1 MLLVSGGNIRRG
13 WGVSLCLLRTYL
25 NCFCILVLAVAFSP
39 FARAQQKIETA
50 QDVNARIQALS
61 EARRFPAGDYLIGG
75 GDLLKI
81 EVFDVPDLSREVRVT
96 ESGYISL
103 PLIPVRI
110 RAAGLSAFQLEEKL
124 AELLQVHGLVSHPQ
138 VTVFLTEQRS
148 QPITV
153 IGAVRSPKVI
163 QAVRPMT
170 ILEVLSEAGGIAD
183 EAGALV
189 LITRHTPPAAESSPT
204 DPASKSDAPPPAQ
217 IFTIRLNDLLESGSP
232 EFNVPVFGGDII
244 SVPRAGIVYV
254 AGAVER
260 PGGFVLQS
268 DREEMT
274 ALKVIALAQGLR
286 WSAKPG
292 EAVIIRKNPDTG
304 QNQEID
310 LNLNKIMS
318 RKAEDVRL
326 FPNDILF
333 VPDSTGK
340 KVLKRTGEVALG
352 ITSGLV
358 IIRGGR

>member
-1 MLLVSGGNIRRG
+1 MVFLSGAPARRRG
-13 WGVSLCLLRTYL
+13 YVLLCGLLLT
-25 NCFCILVLAVAFSP
+25 LALSASSP
-39 FARAQQKIETA
+39 AQQKMETA
-50 QDVNARIQALS
+50 QDINARIQALS
-61 EARRFPAGDYLIGG
+61 GAHRFPGGDYHIGG
-75 GDLLKI
+75 GDLLKV

-110 RAAGLSAFQLEEKL
+110 RAGGLTAFQLEEKL

-138 VTVFLTEQRS
+138 VTIFLAEQRS

-153 IGAVRSPKVI
+153 IGAVRAPKVI

-183 EAGALV
+183 DAGSLV
-189 LITRHTPPAAESSPT
+189 LITRQAPPVAETAPADSDPKSGAPPAAQT
-204 DPASKSDAPPPAQ
+204 
-217 IFTIRLNDLLESGSP
+217 FTIRLNDLLESGSP

-274 ALKVIALAQGLR
+274 ALKALALAQGLR
-286 WSAKPG
+286 GSAKPG
-292 EAVIIRKNPDTG
+292 EAVVIRKDPDTG
-304 QNQEID
+304 QSQEID
-310 LNLNKIMS
+310 INLNKIMA
-318 RKAEDVRL
+318 RKADDVRL

-340 KVLKRTGEVALG
+340 KVLRRMGEVALG

-358 IIRGGR
+358 ILRGGR

>member
-1 MLLVSGGNIRRG
+1 MLLASGAVVRRG
-13 WGVSLCLLRTYL
+13 WGVPLG
-25 NCFCILVLAVAFSP
+25 IIVLALAQSP
-39 FARAQQKIETA
+39 FAQAQQKMETA
-50 QDVNARIQALS
+50 QDINARIQALS
-61 EARRFPAGDYLIGG
+61 GAYRSTGGDYHIGG

-81 EVFDVPDLSREVRVT
+81 DVFDVPDLSREVRVT

-110 RAAGLSAFQLEEKL
+110 RAAGLTAFQLEEKL

-138 VTVFLTEQRS
+138 VTVFLAEQRS

-153 IGAVRSPKVI
+153 IGAVRTPKVI

-170 ILEVLSEAGGIAD
+170 ILEVLSEAGGISD
-183 EAGALV
+183 DAGSLV
-189 LITRHTPPAAESSPT
+189 LITRNTPPAVGNASE
-204 DPASKSDAPPPAQ
+204 DPASKSDVPPPAKT
-217 IFTIRLNDLLESGSP
+217 FTIRLNDLLESGSP

-274 ALKVIALAQGLR
+274 ALKALALAQGLR
-286 WSAKPG
+286 GSAKPG
-292 EAVIIRKNPDTG
+292 EAVVIRKDPATG

-310 LNLNKIMS
+310 INLNKIMA
-318 RKAEDVRL
+318 RKAEDFRL
-326 FPNDILF
+326 LPNDILF

-340 KVLKRTGEVALG
+340 KVLRRMGEVALG

-358 IIRGGR
+358 ILRGGR

>member
-1 MLLVSGGNIRRG
+1 MLLASGAVVRRG
-13 WGVSLCLLRTYL
+13 WGVLLG
-25 NCFCILVLAVAFSP
+25 IIVLALAFSP
-39 FARAQQKIETA
+39 FAQAQQKMETA
-50 QDVNARIQALS
+50 QDINTRIQALS
-61 EARRFPAGDYLIGG
+61 GAHRSMGGDYHIGG

-81 EVFDVPDLSREVRVT
+81 DVFDVPDLSREVRVT

-110 RAAGLSAFQLEEKL
+110 RAAGLTAFQLEEKL

-138 VTVFLTEQRS
+138 VTVFLAEQRS

-153 IGAVRSPKVI
+153 IGAVRAPKVI

-183 EAGALV
+183 DAGSLV
-189 LITRHTPPAAESSPT
+189 LITRNTPPAAENASA
-204 DPASKSDAPPPAQ
+204 DPAPKSDAPPPAKT
-217 IFTIRLNDLLESGSP
+217 FTIRLNDLLESGSP

-274 ALKVIALAQGLR
+274 ALKALALAQGLR
-286 WSAKPG
+286 GSAKPG
-292 EAVIIRKNPDTG
+292 EAVVIRKDPATG

-310 LNLNKIMS
+310 INLNKIMA
-318 RKAEDVRL
+318 RKDEDFRL

-340 KVLKRTGEVALG
+340 KVLRRMGEVALG
-352 ITSGLV
+352 ITAGLV